1 MFIVADLVS
10 LSKVNQNYMDSIDSF
25 YIVSSFFYKNQNKR
39 EYLPLFVFSVTM
51 PLSRKVPDVT
61 KEQIYVNV
69 ISR

>member
-10 LSKVNQNYMDSIDSF
+10 LSKVNHNYMDSIDGL

-39 EYLPLFVFSVTM
+39 EYLPMFVFSVTM
-51 PLSRKVPDVT
+51 PLSRKVLDVT